1 MPAPL
6 LSVMGAG
13 KSFGAAPL
21 FSNISVHISEGERLG
36 LIGPN
41 GSGKSTLLKIM
52 AGLLEPDTG
61 MRTVRKLTRIAFVP
75 QEPEF
80 AAGMTTG
87 QVLEDALPAHGMEE
101 AERAAAVSVTLGK
114 AGFADGSAAVES
126 LSGGWKRRLSIA
138 RELIRNPDVLLLD
151 EPTNHLDLEG
161 ILWLEKLLQGA
172 PFAAVVVSHDRYFL
186 ENAAT
191 EVAEINRAYPD
202 GMFRAEG
209 VYADFLE
216 KREAFLEAQS
226 EQQAALAN
234 RVRREVEWLR
244 RGPKARTGKSR
255 ARTDAAHGL
264 MGELAEV
271 SARNAKATTRIDFT
285 ASGRQTRKLIRAE
298 AIAKRLGGRQL
309 FRNLSCSLSP
319 GMRLGLAGPNGSGK
333 TTLLRVL
340 KGEMDADTGT
350 IERADGLRV
359 VYFDQGR
366 EQLDP
371 AATLREGLGAHG
383 DSVIYRDRAMHIAG
397 WAKRFLFRPEQLDT
411 PVGRFSG
418 GERARIVIARL
429 MLQPADVLLLD
440 EPTNDLDI
448 PTLEVLEESLTDFP
462 GALVLV
468 THDRY
473 MLDRV
478 STVVLGLDGEGG
490 AEVFADYSQWEQARA
505 VKPARIKEDRPEAYP
520 APPRKKLAYLEAR
533 EWDRME
539 QRILE
544 AEQSLEAARAAMQAP
559 DVVSDPF
566 ALQQRYAEMQA
577 AEAEVEKL
585 YARWAEL
592 ELRGPKTEVR
602 SQEH

>member
-1 MPAPL
+1 
-6 LSVMGAG
+6 
-13 KSFGAAPL
+13 
-21 FSNISVHISEGERLG
+21 
-36 LIGPN
+36 
-41 GSGKSTLLKIM
+41 
-52 AGLLEPDTG
+52 
-61 MRTVRKLTRIAFVP
+61 
-75 QEPEF
+75 
-80 AAGMTTG
+80 
-87 QVLEDALPAHGMEE
+87 
-101 AERAAAVSVTLGK
+101 
-114 AGFADGSAAVES
+114 
-126 LSGGWKRRLSIA
+126 
-138 RELIRNPDVLLLD
+138 
-151 EPTNHLDLEG
+151 
-161 ILWLEKLLQGA
+161 
-172 PFAAVVVSHDRYFL
+172 VSHDRYFL

-202 GMFRAEG
+202 GMFRAAG
-209 VYADFLE
+209 AYADFLE
-216 KREAFLEAQS
+216 KREAFLETQS

-255 ARTDAAHGL
+255 ARIDAAHEL
-264 MGELAEV
+264 MGELADV

-285 ASGRQTRKLIRAE
+285 ASGRKTRKLIRAE
-298 AIAKRLGGRQL
+298 AIAKKLGGRQL
-309 FRNLSCSLSP
+309 FRDLSFSLSP

-340 KGEMDADTGT
+340 KGELDADAGT
-350 IERADGLRV
+350 VERADGLRI

-371 AATLREGLGAHG
+371 AAPLREGLGAHG
-383 DSVIYRDRAMHIAG
+383 DSVIYRDRAIHIAG

-411 PVGRFSG
+411 PVCRFSG
-418 GERARIVIARL
+418 GERARIIIARL
-429 MLQPADVLLLD
+429 MLQAADVLLLD

-490 AEVFADYSQWEQARA
+490 VEVFADYSQWEQARA
-505 VKPARIKEDRPEAYP
+505 VKPARVPQEDRPEVRP
-520 APPRKKLAYLEAR
+520 TGPRKKLGYLDAR
-533 EWDRME
+533 EWERME
-539 QRILE
+539 ERILE
-544 AEQSLEAARAAMQAP
+544 AERTLEAARAALQAP
-559 DVVSDPF
+559 EAVSDPF

-592 ELRGPKTEVR
+592 ELRK
-602 SQEH
+602 

>member
-13 KSFGAAPL
+13 KSFGAVPL
-21 FSNISVHISEGERLG
+21 FSNISIHISEGERLG

-52 AGLLEPDTG
+52 AGMLEPDTG
-61 MRTVRKLTRIAFVP
+61 TRTVRKLTRIAYVP

-80 AAGMTTG
+80 PAGTTAG
-87 QVLEDALPAHGMEE
+87 KVLEAALPAHGIDEV
-101 AERAAAVSVTLGK
+101 ERAAAVSVTLGK
-114 AGFADGSAAVES
+114 AGFADGAAPVES

-138 RELIRNPDVLLLD
+138 LALIGNPDVLLLD

-209 VYADFLE
+209 AYADFLE

-244 RGPKARTGKSR
+244 RGPKARTGKSK
-255 ARTDAAHGL
+255 ARIDAAHEL

-271 SARNAKATTRIDFT
+271 SARNVKGTTRIDFT
-285 ASGRQTRKLIRAE
+285 ASGRKTKKLVQAE
-298 AIAKRLGGRQL
+298 AISKALGGRQL
-309 FRNLSCSLSP
+309 FRDLSFSLAP

-340 KGEMDADTGT
+340 KGEMDADAGT
-350 IERADGLRV
+350 VERADGLRI

-371 AATLREGLGAHG
+371 AAPLREALGAHG
-383 DSVIYRDRAMHIAG
+383 DSVIYRDRSMHIAG
-397 WAKRFLFRPEQLDT
+397 WAKRFLFRADQLDT

-478 STVVLGLDGEGG
+478 STVVLGLNGEGG
-490 AEVFADYSQWEQARA
+490 AEVYADYSQWEQARA
-505 VKPARIKEDRPEAYP
+505 VKPARIQKDRPEANP
-520 APPRKKLAYLEAR
+520 TAPKKKLGYLDAR
-533 EWDRME
+533 EWEQME

-544 AEQSLEAARAAMQAP
+544 AEQALEAARAALQSP
-559 DVVSDPF
+559 EVVSDGV

-592 ELRGPKTEVR
+592 EAKVQLT
-602 SQEH
+602 

>member
-6 LSVMGAG
+6 LSVTGAG

-21 FSNISVHISEGERLG
+21 FSNISIHISEGERLG

-52 AGLLEPDTG
+52 AGMLEPDTG
-61 MRTVRKLTRIAFVP
+61 TRTVRKQTRIAYVP

-80 AAGMTTG
+80 AAGMTAG
-87 QVLEDALPAHGMEE
+87 QVLEEAIGRGMDE

-126 LSGGWKRRLSIA
+126 LSGGWKRRLSIT

-209 VYADFLE
+209 AYADFLE

-255 ARTDAAHGL
+255 ARTDAAHAL

-285 ASGRQTRKLIRAE
+285 ASGRKTRKLIRAE

-309 FRNLSCSLSP
+309 FRDLSFSLAP

-340 KGEMDADTGT
+340 KGEIDADTGML
-350 IERADGLRV
+350 ERADGLRV

-371 AATLREGLGAHG
+371 LARLREGLGAHG
-383 DSVIYRDRAMHIAG
+383 DSVIYRDRAIHIAG

-505 VKPARIKEDRPEAYP
+505 AKPGRVQPETQTDRPEAYP
-520 APPRKKLAYLEAR
+520 AAPRKKLAYLEAR
-533 EWDRME
+533 EWERME

-559 DVVSDPF
+559 EVVSDGL

-592 ELRGPKTEVR
+592 EGKKGA
-602 SQEH
+602 

>member
-21 FSNISVHISEGERLG
+21 FSNISIHISEGERLG

-61 MRTVRKLTRIAFVP
+61 TRTVRKLTRIAYVP

-80 AAGMTTG
+80 PAGRTAG
-87 QVLEDALPAHGMEE
+87 QLLEEALPPPGPAMDD

-114 AGFADGSAAVES
+114 AGFADGSAPVES

-138 RELIRNPDVLLLD
+138 RELIRKPDVLLLD

-161 ILWLEKLLQGA
+161 ILWLEKLLEGA

-209 VYADFLE
+209 AYADFLE
-216 KREAFLEAQS
+216 KREAFLETQS

-244 RGPKARTGKSR
+244 RGPKARTGKSKSR
-255 ARTDAAHGL
+255 IDAAHEL
-264 MGELAEV
+264 MGELADV

-285 ASGRQTRKLIRAE
+285 ASGRKTRKLIRAE
-298 AIAKRLGGRQL
+298 AISKRLGGRQL
-309 FRNLSCSLSP
+309 FRDLSFSLSP

-340 KGEMDADTGT
+340 KDELDADAGAV
-350 IERADGLRV
+350 ERADGLRI

-371 AATLREGLGAHG
+371 AAPLRDGLGAHG
-383 DSVIYRDRAMHIAG
+383 DSVIYRDRSMHIAG
-397 WAKRFLFRPEQLDT
+397 WAKRFLFRPDQLDT

-478 STVVLGLDGEGG
+478 STVVLGLDGQGG
-490 AEVFADYSQWEQARA
+490 AEVFADYSQWEAARA
-505 VKPARIKEDRPEAYP
+505 VKPARVQKDREIYATVRP
-520 APPRKKLAYLEAR
+520 KKLAYLEAR
-533 EWDRME
+533 EWEQME
-539 QRILE
+539 QKILE
-544 AEQSLEAARAAMQAP
+544 AEQSLEAARAALQSP
-559 DVVSDPF
+559 EIVSDGS
-566 ALQQRYAEMQA
+566 ALQLRYAELQS
-577 AEAEVEKL
+577 AESEVEKL

-592 ELRGPKTEVR
+592 EAKM
-602 SQEH
+602 

>member
-1 MPAPL
+1 
-6 LSVMGAG
+6 MGAG

-21 FSNISVHISEGERLG
+21 FSNISINISEGQRLG

-41 GSGKSTLLKIM
+41 GSGKSTLLKIV

-61 MRTVRKLTRIAFVP
+61 TRTVRKLTRIAFVP

-80 AAGMTTG
+80 PAGMTAG
-87 QVLEDALPAHGMEE
+87 QVLEVALPEPSRHGIDGMDE
-101 AERAAAVSVTLGK
+101 AQRAAAVSVTLGK

-138 RELIRNPDVLLLD
+138 RELIRRPDVLLLD

-161 ILWLEKLLQGA
+161 ILWLEKLLEAA

-209 VYADFLE
+209 NYADFLE

-244 RGPKARTGKSR
+244 RGPKARTGKSK
-255 ARTDAAHGL
+255 ARIDAAHEL

-271 SARNAKATTRIDFT
+271 SSRNAKSATRIDFT
-285 ASGRQTRKLIRAE
+285 ASGRKTRKLIRAE
-298 AIAKRLGGRQL
+298 AISKALGGRQL
-309 FRNLSCSLSP
+309 FRDLSFSLSP

-340 KGEMDADTGT
+340 KGELDADAGT
-350 IERADGLRV
+350 VERADGLRV

-371 AATLREGLGAHG
+371 GAPLRDGLGAHG
-383 DSVIYRDRAMHIAG
+383 DSVIYRDRTIHIAG
-397 WAKRFLFRPEQLDT
+397 WAKRFLFRPDQLDT

-478 STVVLGLDGEGG
+478 STVVLGLDGQGG

-505 VKPARIKEDRPEAYP
+505 LKPARVEREAATP
-520 APPRKKLAYLEAR
+520 RAAAGAPKKKLGYLDAR
-533 EWDRME
+533 EWEQME
-539 QRILE
+539 QKILA
-544 AEQSLEAARAAMQAP
+544 AEQSLDAARAAMQAP
-559 DVVSDPF
+559 EVVSDPI

-592 ELRGPKTEVR
+592 EGKMEQGLGARD
-602 SQEH
+602 

>member
-21 FSNISVHISEGERLG
+21 FSNISLHISEGERLG

-52 AGLLEPDTG
+52 AGLLAPDTG
-61 MRTVRKLTRIAFVP
+61 TRTVRKLTRIAYVP

-80 AAGMTTG
+80 AGGMTAG
-87 QVLEDALPAHGMEE
+87 GVLEAALPERGLDE

-114 AGFADGSAAVES
+114 AGFADGSAGVES

-138 RELIRNPDVLLLD
+138 RALIRNPDVLLLD

-202 GMFRAEG
+202 GMFRTEG
-209 VYADFLE
+209 AYADFLE
-216 KREAFLEAQS
+216 RREAFLEAQS

-234 RVRREVEWLR
+234 KVRREVEWLR
-244 RGPKARTGKSR
+244 RGPKARTGKSK
-255 ARTDAAHGL
+255 ARIDAAHEL
-264 MGELAEV
+264 MGELADV
-271 SARNAKATTRIDFT
+271 SSRNAKATTRIDFT
-285 ASGRQTRKLIRAE
+285 ASGRKTRKLIRAE
-298 AIAKRLGGRQL
+298 GISKEMGGRQL
-309 FRNLSCSLSP
+309 FRGLSFSLSP

-340 KGEMDADTGT
+340 MGEIDADAGAV
-350 IERADGLRV
+350 ERADGLRM

-371 AATLREGLGAHG
+371 GTPLREGLGAQG
-383 DSVIYRDRAMHIAG
+383 DSVIYRDRVIHIAG
-397 WAKRFLFRPEQLDT
+397 WAKRFLFRPDQLDT

-418 GERARIVIARL
+418 GERARIIIARL
-429 MLQPADVLLLD
+429 MLQSADVLLLD

-448 PTLEVLEESLTDFP
+448 PTLEVLEESLTEFP

-478 STVVLGLDGEGG
+478 STVVLGLSGEGG
-490 AEVFADYSQWEQARA
+490 AEVFADYSQWEQSRA
-505 VKPARIKEDRPEAYP
+505 VKPARVQKERVEAYP
-520 APPRKKLAYLEAR
+520 TAPKKKLAYLEAR
-533 EWDRME
+533 EWERME
-539 QRILE
+539 EKILE
-544 AEQSLEAARAAMQAP
+544 AEGSLESARAAFQSP
-559 DVVSDPF
+559 EIVSDPA

-577 AEAEVEKL
+577 AEAAVQKL

-592 ELRGPKTEVR
+592 EGKM
-602 SQEH
+602 

>member
-13 KSFGAAPL
+13 KSFGSAPL
-21 FSNISVHISEGERLG
+21 FSNINIHISDGERLG

-52 AGLLEPDTG
+52 AGLIEPDTG
-61 MRTVRKLTRIAFVP
+61 TRTVRKLTRIGYVP

-80 AAGMTTG
+80 ARGMSVRR
-87 QVLEDALPAHGMEE
+87 VLEEALPEP
-101 AERAAAVSVTLGK
+101 AAVSVTLGK
-114 AGFADGSAAVES
+114 AGFTDENALVES

-138 RELIRNPDVLLLD
+138 LELIRNPDLLLLD

-161 ILWLEKLLQGA
+161 ILWLEKLLEAA
-172 PFAAVVVSHDRYFL
+172 PFASVVVSHDRYFL
-186 ENAAT
+186 ENVAS
-191 EVAEINRAYPD
+191 EVGEINRAYPD
-202 GMFRAEG
+202 GLFRATG
-209 VYADFLE
+209 TYADFLE

-234 RVRREVEWLR
+234 KVRREVEWLR

-255 ARTDAAHGL
+255 ARIDAAHEL

-271 SARNAKATTRIDFT
+271 TARNVKGTAQIDFT
-285 ASGRQTRKLIRAE
+285 ASGRKTRNLVRADG
-298 AIAKRLGGRQL
+298 IAKSLGGRQL
-309 FRNLSCSLSP
+309 FRNLSFSLLP

-333 TTLLRVL
+333 TTLLRLL
-340 KGEMDADTGT
+340 KGELEADTGT
-350 IERADGLRV
+350 IERAEGLRV

-371 AATLREGLGAHG
+371 AAPLREGLGAHG
-383 DSVIYRDRAMHIAG
+383 DSVIYRDRAMHVAG
-397 WAKRFLFRPEQLDT
+397 WAKRFLFRADQLET

-418 GERARIVIARL
+418 GERARIIIARL
-429 MLQPADVLLLD
+429 MLQPADLLLLD

-478 STVVLGLDGEGG
+478 STIVLGLDGEGG
-490 AEVFADYSQWEQARA
+490 SEVYADYSQWEQARNA
-505 VKPARIKEDRPEAYP
+505 KPARVEKEAQQQRAEAP
-520 APPRKKLAYLEAR
+520 VGKKKLSYLDAR
-533 EWDRME
+533 EWEQME
-539 QRILE
+539 SRIME
-544 AEQSLEAARAAMQAP
+544 AEAALEAARAALQAP
-559 DVVSDPF
+559 EVVSDPF
-566 ALQQRYAEMQA
+566 ALQQRYAELQS
-577 AEAEVEKL
+577 AEAAVAQL

-592 ELRGPKTEVR
+592 EGKLTG
-602 SQEH
+602 

>member
-21 FSNISVHISEGERLG
+21 FSNISIHISEGERLG

-52 AGLLEPDTG
+52 AGMLEPDTG
-61 MRTVRKLTRIAFVP
+61 TRTVRKLTRIAFVP

-80 AAGMTTG
+80 AAGMTVG
-87 QVLEDALPAHGMEE
+87 KVLEEALPAHGMDE
-101 AERAAAVSVTLGK
+101 AERAAAVSVTLGR
-114 AGFADGSAAVES
+114 AGFADGIAAVES

-161 ILWLEKLLQGA
+161 ILWLEKLLEGA

-209 VYADFLE
+209 AYADFLE

-244 RGPKARTGKSR
+244 RGPKARTGKSK
-255 ARTDAAHGL
+255 ARIDAAHEL

-271 SARNAKATTRIDFT
+271 SARQAKATTRIDFT

-298 AIAKRLGGRQL
+298 AVAKRLGGRQL
-309 FRNLSCSLSP
+309 FRELSFSLSP

-340 KGEMDADTGT
+340 KGELDADAGVV
-350 IERADGLRV
+350 ERADGLRI

-371 AATLREGLGAHG
+371 AAPLRDGLGAHG
-383 DSVIYRDRAMHIAG
+383 DSVIYRDRTIHIAG

-418 GERARIVIARL
+418 GERARIIIARL

-448 PTLEVLEESLTDFP
+448 PTLEVLEESLTDFA

-505 VKPARIKEDRPEAYP
+505 VKPVRVQKDRPEPYP
-520 APPRKKLAYLEAR
+520 TARPKKLAYLEAR
-533 EWDRME
+533 EWEQME
-539 QRILE
+539 HKILE

-559 DVVSDPF
+559 EVVSDGV
-566 ALQQRYAEMQA
+566 ALQQRYAEMQV

-592 ELRGPKTEVR
+592 EGKGGT
-602 SQEH
+602 